1 MFLYFFS
8 QCIYC
13 LVLFLARLIVP
24 FRLGIRKRYPNSL
37 FFVRL
42 VFDFK
47 SIGCGWVVFKILS
60 RMRVYGRCNSVCIGL
75 MSVLFGKKITIPK
88 N

>member
-13 LVLFLARLIVP
+13 LVLFLARLVVP

-37 FFVRL
+37 FLLGWCLIFNPL
-42 VFDFK
+42 VVDGWFSKYFP
-47 SIGCGWVVFKILS
+47 GCGCMDVV
-60 RMRVYGRCNSVCIGL
+60 IGF
-75 MSVLFGKKITIPK
+75 VLD
-88 N
+88 